1 VAPLGKPLCEVITIA
16 KRDLKKGELLDGIGG
31 FTCYG
36 VIDNSDVSRKENLLP
51 MGLSDGC
58 RLKTDIRKDQ
68 AIACS
73 DVELPEKRLCDRLK
87 GEQNARFGLA

>member
-1 VAPLGKPLCEVITIA
+1 M
-16 KRDLKKGELLDGIGG
+16 GETLDGIGG

-36 VIDNSDVSRKENLLP
+36 VIDNSDVSRNENLLP

-68 AIACS
+68 AIAYS
-73 DVELPEKRLCDRLK
+73 DVELPAGRFCDKLK
-87 GEQNARFGLA
+87 GEQNDSFGLA